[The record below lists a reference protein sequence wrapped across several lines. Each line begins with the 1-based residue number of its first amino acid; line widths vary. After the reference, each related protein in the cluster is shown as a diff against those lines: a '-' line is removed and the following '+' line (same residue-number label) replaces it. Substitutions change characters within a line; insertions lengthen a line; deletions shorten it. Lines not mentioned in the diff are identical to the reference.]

1 VRRVR
6 DVRLVPGTVEEM
18 PNAFVY
24 GLRSA
29 RIELDFVG

>member
-1 VRRVR
+1 V
-6 DVRLVPGTVEEM
+6 VPGTVEEM

-29 RIELDFVG
+29 GVELDFVA

>member
-1 VRRVR
+1 VAGVRV
-6 DVRLVPGTVEEM
+6 VPGTVEEM

-29 RIELDFVG
+29 QVELDFVD